1 MLLFFF
7 LHTTSYRKKDKY
19 TKERERERGR
29 EKDKEKKNKNK
40 YKEMEQI
47 VYTENTTQT

>member
-1 MLLFFF
+1 MLLFFYI
-7 LHTTSYRKKDKY
+7 LPAIGRKKDKY